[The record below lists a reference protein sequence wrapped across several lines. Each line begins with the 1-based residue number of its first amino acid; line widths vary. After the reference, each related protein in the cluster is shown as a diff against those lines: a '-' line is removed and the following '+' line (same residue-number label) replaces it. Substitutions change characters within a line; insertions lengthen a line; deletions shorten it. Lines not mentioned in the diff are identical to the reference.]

1 MFCGFPDLVL
11 SSLSFPSEHYCCL
24 MWWGAVNPPMVKP
37 FRLTHLAGEGGLV
50 PPPLEILMI
59 ACLTFCL
66 LLTDRPTLGLPEYK
80 LKVVN
85 ICEMDGCRIVR
96 KSDEKVL

>member
-1 MFCGFPDLVL
+1 
-11 SSLSFPSEHYCCL
+11 
-24 MWWGAVNPPMVKP
+24 MVKP
-37 FRLTHLAGEGGLV
+37 FWVTYLPRGGGGGRV
-50 PPPLEILMI
+50 VVV

-66 LLTDRPTLGLPEYK
+66 LLTDRPTPGLPEYK

-85 ICEMDGCRIVR
+85 ICKMHGKGVLNLWCFELFDRFQRYVEIVS

>member
-1 MFCGFPDLVL
+1 
-11 SSLSFPSEHYCCL
+11 
-24 MWWGAVNPPMVKP
+24 MVKP
-37 FRLTHLAGEGGLV
+37 FRLTYLAMGWGATT
-50 PPPLEILMI
+50 PPFEILTI

-85 ICEMDGCRIVR
+85 ICKMNGTGVLNLWCYELFGRFQGYAKIVR
-96 KSDEKVL
+96 KSDEKVLIRQCNDLKSIGYV